1 MLHNDR
7 MTRFE
12 IRKGFVLRLNYRAGI
27 LQLELTDV
35 QTGEQQKFS
44 SLEDLTLHLENLIR
58 PENKN

>member
-1 MLHNDR
+1 

-12 IRKGFVLRLNYRAGI
+12 IREGFVLRLNYRTGI